1 MCELLNDY
9 FGSVFTSEN
18 DANALPEVKNMF
30 DKGRNH
36 MLSSIEITQNIIVTK
51 LNKLK
56 INKAPWV
63 DGIVP
68 RILVENAE
76 VLSIPLFSIY
86 KGSLKSGTVPSDWK
100 HSATVR

>member
-1 MCELLNDY
+1 
-9 FGSVFTSEN
+9 
-18 DANALPEVKNMF
+18 MF

-56 INKAPWV
+56 INKAPGV

-68 RILVENAE
+68 RILVENAD
-76 VLSIPLFSIY
+76 VLSIPLLAIY
-86 KGSLKSGTVPSDWK
+86 KGSLKSGTVPIVTGRGRTLRLYSK
-100 HSATVR
+100 RAINHYRVIMGRLV